1 MQERAGMSTFLLT
14 NDDGVLAEGLIALRE
29 VVQAFG
35 KVIVVAPLQEQS
47 GKSHGITLHR
57 PLRLQT
63 MGEEVYGVEGTPADS
78 VLLGLKCILAEKPD
92 WVLSGIN
99 AGGNLG
105 NDTLYSGTVAAAV
118 EAAVQGS
125 RSIAFSLHGHRPY
138 DFSTAKKVV
147 EILLTKLKTLQLAP
161 RCCMN
166 INIPNIPFSEIK
178 GFRTTSLGRRLY
190 EERIHERQDP
200 RGRSYYW
207 IGTGAPDA
215 FASIQGSD
223 CDAVHQG
230 YVSISML
237 KVDYYDKKATEEL
250 SSQVAGW
257 KL

>member
-1 MQERAGMSTFLLT
+1 MSTFLLT
-14 NDDGVLAEGLIALRE
+14 NDDGVLAEGLTALRE

-35 KVIVVAPLQEQS
+35 KVIVVAPMQEQS

-63 MGEEVYGVEGTPADS
+63 MGDQVYGVEGTPTDS
-78 VLLGLKCILAEKPD
+78 VLLGLKCVLKDKPD

-118 EAAVQGS
+118 EAAVQGA

-138 DFSTAKKVV
+138 DFSAAKKVIEV
-147 EILLTKLKTLQLAP
+147 LLSRLKSLPLGP

-166 INIPNIPFSEIK
+166 INIPNIPYADIK
-178 GFRTTSLGRRLY
+178 GFRSTSLGRRLY
-190 EERIHERQDP
+190 DERIHERQDP

-207 IGTGAPDA
+207 IGTGAPDS
-215 FASIQGSD
+215 FTSIPGSD
-223 CDAVHQG
+223 CDAVHEG

-237 KVDYYDKKATEEL
+237 KVDYYDKKATEDL
-250 SSQVAGW
+250 ATQVSGW